1 MFDTSS
7 LALGCRKKGGVHP
20 IALAAISASLSVL
33 PLALTRVPLPQTGAA
48 SHIGLLTLAR
58 LTPAA
63 VGSCVAS
70 GLVLGGIYGLL
81 PLFFAASGRDL
92 GAVANLMALVILG
105 GMLLQ
110 YPLGRLSDRFDRRRI
125 LAGLG
130 LGLLLLSIVML
141 IASQLPWSWLR
152 AGTIF
157 LFGGLAFSLYPISLS
172 QACDELTPE
181 QMVSANQGML
191 LAYSLGSMTGPL
203 LASQAMQR
211 TGPAALFAYFA
222 VCGGALAL
230 FLFWRQ
236 RQRTPVPADAQQSYA
251 PMASN
256 TPLGAELDPR
266 TPDTVLAHTVSN
278 AG

>member
-1 MFDTSS
+1 M
-7 LALGCRKKGGVHP
+7 
-20 IALAAISASLSVL
+20 L
-33 PLALTRVPLPQTGAA
+33 PLALTRVPLPQTEAA
-48 SHIGLLTLAR
+48 RHISLLTLAR

-70 GLVLGGIYGLL
+70 GLVLGGVYGLL
-81 PLFFAASGRDL
+81 PLFFAANGRSL
-92 GAVANLMALVILG
+92 EAVANLMALVILG
-105 GMLLQ
+105 GMVLQ

-125 LAGLG
+125 LAWLG
-130 LGLLLLSIVML
+130 LGLLLFSITML

-152 AGTIF
+152 AGAIF

-211 TGPAALFAYFA
+211 IGPQALFAYFA
-222 VCGGALAL
+222 LCGGLL
-230 FLFWRQ
+230 TLYLFWRQ
-236 RQRTPVPADAQQSYA
+236 RQRSPVPIDAHQSYT
-251 PMASN
+251 PMAPN
-256 TPLGAELDPR
+256 TPLAAELDPR
-266 TPDTVLAHTVSN
+266 TSDAVPTTTVGN
-278 AG
+278 EG